1 MSIGASFL
9 KRLWNADPSCNSS
22 SSSQGTTAETEPV
35 LTLVTALV
43 LVVVVVVVEELVVK
57 ALERTLVPAVGF
69 VPKLVV
75 VVGGGAT

>member
-1 MSIGASFL
+1 ML
-9 KRLWNADPSCNSS
+9 TLV
-22 SSSQGTTAETEPV
+22 TA
-35 LTLVTALV
+35 LVTALV

-69 VPKLVV
+69 LPKLVV